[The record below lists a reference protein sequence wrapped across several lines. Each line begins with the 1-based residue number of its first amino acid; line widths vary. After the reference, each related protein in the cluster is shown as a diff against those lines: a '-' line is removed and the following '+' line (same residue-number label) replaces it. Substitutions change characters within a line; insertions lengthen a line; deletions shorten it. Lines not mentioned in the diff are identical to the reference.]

1 MCGSKNVIHIQLIL
15 FRRRQGKIEWMMA
28 VAGGKYAK
36 MPVCASLNCYTLYSV
51 QCACSLSNLHCVV
64 CLISHI

>member
-15 FRRRQGKIEWMMA
+15 FRRPQGKIEWMMA

-36 MPVCASLNCYTLYSV
+36 MPLCASLNC
-51 QCACSLSNLHCVV
+51 SLCTVHCVSTV
-64 CLISHI
+64 SYAHL

>member
-15 FRRRQGKIEWMMA
+15 FRRPQGKIEWMMA

-36 MPVCASLNCYTLYSV
+36 MPLCASLNYCTV
-51 QCACSLSNLHCVV
+51 QCAILHIEAH
-64 CLISHI
+64 L